1 MAYGPDIVD
10 EEMLAAERQASRD
23 RYNEAR
29 MSHEIERTVT
39 SSSTS
44 STSSR
49 ASGSAIHNRHPGNLE
64 RVATQHD
71 LDRQATALSRIQTA
85 KSQHSQTVGRSV
97 KSRKSNRPLPNFG
110 AGKPYPPPLPERE
123 EYVVEFDGPDDPLHA
138 MNWPLKKK

>member
-10 EEMLAAERQASRD
+10 EEILAAERQASRD
-23 RYNEAR
+23 GYNEAR
-29 MSHEIERTVT
+29 ISHEIERTVT

>member
-1 MAYGPDIVD
+1 MRPDIVD
-10 EEMLAAERQASRD
+10 EEMLAAERQASRE

-29 MSHEIERTVT
+29 MSHEVERTVT
-39 SSSTS
+39 ASSAS
-44 STSSR
+44 SISSHQ
-49 ASGSAIHNRHPGNLE
+49 SAIRNRPTGLE
-64 RVATQHD
+64 RVPTSRD
-71 LDRQATALSRIQTA
+71 LERQATALSRIQTA

-97 KSRKSNRPLPNFG
+97 RSRKSNKPLPNFG